1 MSTVLLDVNQLKKF
15 DDAKRHKETIWSGD
29 DGNITLLGLKPG
41 QEIITHTHHGS
52 HIFVVIEGEGE
63 YLTGGK
69 SQPDLPRNPHSNRWA
84 PATTQ
89 SVETARTEATT
100 ANPASPRNT

>member
-63 YLTGGK
+63 YLSGGK
-69 SQPDLPRNPHSNRWA
+69 SQPIRPGIIVVV
-84 PATTQ
+84 PAFEHHGIKN
-89 SVETARTEATT
+89 SSSANLVIASITAQGD
-100 ANPASPRNT
+100 

>member
-1 MSTVLLDVNQLKKF
+1 MSAVLLDVAQLKKF

-63 YLTGGK
+63 YLSGGK
-69 SQPDLPRNPHSNRWA
+69 SQSLKPGVIVVV
-84 PATTQ
+84 PAHDHHGIKNSSQ
-89 SVETARTEATT
+89 GNLVI
-100 ANPASPRNT
+100 ASITSQGD